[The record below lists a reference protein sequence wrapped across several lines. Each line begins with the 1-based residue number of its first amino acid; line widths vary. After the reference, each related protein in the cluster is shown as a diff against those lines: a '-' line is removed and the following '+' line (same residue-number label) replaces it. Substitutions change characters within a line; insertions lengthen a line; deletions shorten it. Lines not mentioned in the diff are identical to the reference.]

1 MEKELLQQR
10 KETIYQFI
18 CDELYVPMKAK
29 EIAAVLSVPKEMRKE
44 LQEVLD
50 ELLAEGQ
57 DRSQCK
63 RKIQKERRK
72 ISGRNLYGTSREG
85 FGFVSIEGE
94 DADIFIPEKAVNGA
108 FHMDTVQVEVVSET
122 SGETP

>member
-50 ELLAEGQ
+50 ELLAEG
-57 DRSQCK
+57 R
-63 RKIQKERRK
+63 IE
-72 ISGRNLYGTSREG
+72 
-85 FGFVSIEGE
+85 VSAKG
-94 DADIFIPEKAVNGA
+94 KYK
-108 FHMDTVQVEVVSET
+108 
-122 SGETP
+122 